1 MDISLLP
8 ADNAYLF
15 GLMLLDLYFTKE
27 ELSEC
32 LIFPSTKSSKH
43 ALDQAKVRTIIGKF
57 LLFLNII
64 NNMLKST
71 ELMKQRFPDENLNL
85 KKFQEKANQKC
96 RDANNYVLI
105 V

>member
-1 MDISLLP
+1 
-8 ADNAYLF
+8 
-15 GLMLLDLYFTKE
+15 
-27 ELSEC
+27 
-32 LIFPSTKSSKH
+32 
-43 ALDQAKVRTIIGKF
+43 
-57 LLFLNII
+57 
-64 NNMLKST
+64 MLKST